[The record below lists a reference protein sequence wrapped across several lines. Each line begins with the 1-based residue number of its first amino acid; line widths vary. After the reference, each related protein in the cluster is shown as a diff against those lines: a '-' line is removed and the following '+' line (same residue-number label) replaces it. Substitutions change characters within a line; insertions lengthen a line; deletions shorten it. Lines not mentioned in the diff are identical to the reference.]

1 MPAPQDTRTPHGSFE
16 DCACE
21 RCRRAHVAWQQRD
34 QLAQLARRR
43 TNSWVD
49 AEDAAQEAIVRAL
62 EAPEL
67 DLEQLPA
74 WLTRVALNLCADI
87 GRDQRRHHKRVRYQV
102 MHQPTELDAETVVVE
117 RVYAR
122 AMYDIAQE
130 LPAAQRAALLL
141 KAEGHTIGEVAEALA
156 ISDKAAESLLS
167 RARAALRRAAGAFIG
182 AAAIVL
188 RRARRTAPQLVAG
201 ATAASSILILAPATG
216 AQPASHAL
224 SLSGGAARDAVRVSL
239 PPATATIPHAEPAK
253 SAGPGD
259 FHLAAPR
266 PALVAP
272 RDVTVGPAGVHD
284 GGEGWKHSDETLV
297 QSARECVDQGVVITA
312 QYVGCKAAQQS
323 APSAR

>member
-1 MPAPQDTRTPHGSFE
+1 
-16 DCACE
+16 
-21 RCRRAHVAWQQRD
+21 
-34 QLAQLARRR
+34 
-43 TNSWVD
+43 
-49 AEDAAQEAIVRAL
+49 
-62 EAPEL
+62 L

-167 RARAALRRAAGAFIG
+167 RARAA
-182 AAAIVL
+182 
-188 RRARRTAPQLVAG
+188 
-201 ATAASSILILAPATG
+201 
-216 AQPASHAL
+216 
-224 SLSGGAARDAVRVSL
+224 
-239 PPATATIPHAEPAK
+239 
-253 SAGPGD
+253 
-259 FHLAAPR
+259 PR